1 MDLER
6 WGWKLQRRH
15 CCWEG
20 RINHEERD
28 GKQGNIE
35 KNTNIGS
42 PDFESELWKAIEV
55 YRELKLNVDEQQDD
69 IKH

>member
-1 MDLER
+1 MDLEI
-6 WGWKLQRRH
+6 WGLKLQRRH
-15 CCWEG
+15 SFWEG

-28 GKQGNIE
+28 GKQGNIK

-55 YRELKLNVDEQQDD
+55 YRELKLNVD
-69 IKH
+69 